1 MADYK
6 TIKGTKIQNYTT
18 DPDNPLTGQVW
29 YNETDQVLKVNTGPL
44 VNAWA
49 TSTPYPS
56 ERYGLAAAGSK
67 TAAITAGG
75 WLTADAFTFDGT
87 SWSAIPS
94 INTAR
99 RYFPGAGTQT
109 AALIFGGG
117 NPTSLAVTESWS
129 GSSWAEVNDLNTARR
144 SLGGAGT
151 QTAALAF
158 GGRNPPISPALAQ
171 TESWNG
177 TSWTEVNDL
186 NTARRALVGAG
197 ADNTSALAFGGE
209 SPTKAITES
218 WNGTSWTEVND
229 LNEGRQW
236 LGGAGVQT
244 DALAFGGTPPSS
256 PVTAAT
262 ESWNGTSW
270 TEVNDLNIATTE
282 AGSAGTSGTNA
293 ISIAGIEPTT
303 AQLDRVEVWGTSG
316 GNKTIGSS

>member
-6 TIKGTKIQNYTT
+6 SIKGTKIQNYTT

-29 YNETDQVLKVNTGPL
+29 YNETDQVLKVSTGPL

-67 TAAITAGG
+67 TAAVTAGG
-75 WLTADAFTFDGT
+75 WLTSNAFTFDGT

-99 RYFPGAGTQT
+99 RYLPGVGTQT

-117 NPTSLAVTESWS
+117 NPLPTAITESWN
-129 GSSWAEVNDLNTARR
+129 GSAWTEVNDLNTSR
-144 SLGGAGT
+144 SGLAGAGT
-151 QTAALAF
+151 QTAALGF
-158 GGRNPPISPALAQ
+158 GGFTPPTSAAE

-186 NTARRALVGAG
+186 NTARRYLGGVG
-197 ADNTSALAFGGE
+197 ADNTSALAFGGQV
-209 SPTKAITES
+209 PPITGATES

-229 LNEGRQW
+229 LNSTRYYI
-236 LGGAGVQT
+236 GGAGVQT

-256 PVTAAT
+256 PVTGAT

-282 AGSAGTSGTNA
+282 AGSAGTIGTNA
-293 ISIAGIEPTT
+293 ISIAGIEPVT

-316 GNKTIGSS
+316 GNKTITSS